1 MYSTKRLQNQ
11 NPRGLQDC
19 PSKRSNRFPQK
30 TPKKRPKR
38 PKRPQDRPKSSQC
51 SPKPLKIILQNFCV
65 RADSTIRYC
74 SRILWWGHNQRLLMC
89 SMAGM
94 GFPTQGPQGPRSPE
108 ARVLGQWVPR
118 GPGPWPHGSPEAH
131 PGIPWAP
138 PWDHGEGPWVPTGD
152 PWGPWVPMGGPWF
165 PMGVPGIP
173 WVPMGSP
180 GFPMG

>member
-51 SPKPLKIILQNFCV
+51 SPKPLKIILQNSCV

-74 SRILWWGHNQRLLMC
+74 SRILWRGHNQRLLMC

-94 GFPTQGPQGPRSPE
+94 GFPTQVPKAPGPLRPGSLANGSPGP
-108 ARVLGQWVPR
+108 WVPR
-118 GPGPWPHGSPEAH
+118 GPGPWAH
-131 PGIPWAP
+131 PGIPW
-138 PWDHGEGPWVPTGD
+138 
-152 PWGPWVPMGGPWF
+152 
-165 PMGVPGIP
+165 GVPGLP
-173 WVPMGSP
+173 WGGPRDPLGGSQGP
-180 GFPMG
+180 LGDVFPYL